1 MRRSISQAVYKI
13 LPGIWI
19 SDKDKNG
26 RNVTALVKSWNYKK
40 MEGIYSEFIQTEIKR
55 QIRLFEAKGGDVG
68 SFNDITDGVDSFSI
82 VEPACRENIPDI
94 ISELSPLL
102 YYCSDCHKA
111 VQFDKA
117 SQVKYICPS
126 CGSDKLKQLQLVY
139 ACECGYAEAITMPKV
154 KGVKDFYYLP
164 DEKSYGMFYYNG
176 NIRMFKEFGI
186 KCPNCG
192 QFIQRDSAESAA
204 NFRAFTATV
213 INLINQD
220 MGKFYEKGLDAY
232 KIMVSKWLNKISQES
247 FNKIVG
253 NVDKAFSE
261 ENSKSAKLKEAEASA
276 RNLLALGVMPEEKLN
291 ETIIAL
297 ANSNNKGELSIDDY
311 ISYCDNV
318 FAREKNVSEEGYN
331 LFISKIAFN
340 LMQYETVKNAKNV
353 ISLEEAIEQQLNM
366 GFIDDRDEIIDLN
379 NKIGIKAVQAS
390 CDVEIISCS
399 YGFTRKV
406 TDPQNS
412 HGKLRL
418 NAFDKDSDNG
428 KNLVYGMKLE
438 TEGILFDIDMCKIIR
453 WLLENKIIGEEI
465 LPDLEDE
472 VAVKKWFLQ
481 NVHGDRISPFGEID
495 DNDAITK
502 NVFLLLHSM
511 AHAFIKTAGELSGIS
526 ANSLTEIIFV
536 ETCSIFIYSQSSQG
550 QVLGSLSGMMES
562 LYSKFLSQVFA
573 DNRECVFDPIC
584 ADRDEFSCQGCL
596 VLADTSCK
604 YFNTKL
610 GRNYLYTFNTE
621 KNKIIGF
628 WEM

>member
-1 MRRSISQAVYKI
+1 MKRNKSQAVYKI

-26 RNVTALVKSWNYKK
+26 RSVTARVKSWNYKEMK
-40 MEGIYSEFIQTEIKR
+40 GIYSEFIQAEIKR

-68 SFNDITDGVDSFSI
+68 SFSNITDGVDSFSI
-82 VEPACRENIPDI
+82 VEPACRPDVPDI
-94 ISELSPLL
+94 TSELSPLL
-102 YYCSDCHKA
+102 YYCADCHKA
-111 VQFDKA
+111 IQFQKA
-117 SQVKYICPS
+117 SQVKHICPS
-126 CGSDKLKQLQLVY
+126 CGSNKLKQLQLVY
-139 ACECGYAEAITMPKV
+139 ACECGYAEPITLPKV
-154 KGVKDFYYLP
+154 KGIKDFYYYP
-164 DEKSYGMFYYNG
+164 NEKTYGMFYYDG

-186 KCPNCG
+186 KCPNCN
-192 QFIQRDSAESAA
+192 QFIQRESAESTS

-220 MGKFYEKGLDAY
+220 MGKFYEKGLEAY
-232 KIMVSKWLNKISQES
+232 KIMVSKWFNKISQDK
-247 FNKIVG
+247 FNEIVG

-261 ENSKSAKLKEAEASA
+261 ENKKSAKLREAEASA
-276 RNLLALGVMPEEKLN
+276 RNLLALGVITEEKLN
-291 ETIIAL
+291 ETIITL
-297 ANSNNKGELSIDDY
+297 ANTANKGELSIEDY
-311 ISYCDNV
+311 ISYCDNI
-318 FAREKNVSEEGYN
+318 FAREKNASEVGYN

-353 ISLEEAIEQQLNM
+353 ISLKDAIEQQLNM
-366 GFIDDRDEIIDLN
+366 GFIDDESEIIDLN
-379 NKIGIKAVQAS
+379 KKMGIKSVQAS
-390 CDVEIISCS
+390 CDVEIVSCS
-399 YGFTRKV
+399 YGYTRKV
-406 TDPQNS
+406 TDPQNAR
-412 HGKLRL
+412 GKLRL

-453 WLLENKIIGEEI
+453 WLLENKIISEEQM
-465 LPDLEDE
+465 PDLEDDA
-472 VAVKKWFLQ
+472 AVKKWFLQ
-481 NVHGDRISPFGEID
+481 NVHGDRISPFGKLD
-495 DNDAITK
+495 DNDLITK

-511 AHAFIKTAGELSGIS
+511 SHAFIKTAGELSGIS

-562 LYSKFLSQVFA
+562 LYSRYLNQVYA

-584 ADRDEFSCQGCL
+584 SDRDDFSCQGCL

-610 GRNYLYTFNTE
+610 GRNYLYTLNTE
-621 KNKIIGF
+621 NNNLIGF